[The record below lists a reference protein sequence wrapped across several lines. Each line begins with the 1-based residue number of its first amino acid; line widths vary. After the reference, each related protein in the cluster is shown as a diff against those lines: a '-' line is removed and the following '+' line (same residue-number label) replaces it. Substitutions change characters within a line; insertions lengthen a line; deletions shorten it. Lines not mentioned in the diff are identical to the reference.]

1 MNGTQQIIAPYWA
14 NVDTRRTG
22 EIFYRQTT
30 DPNLLAR
37 ANSELQAAFPQSQN
51 LSITN
56 LLIATW
62 FEVGYYYYN
71 DDKVWV
77 YVVHMYNVVW

>member
-22 EIFYRQTT
+22 KIFYRQTT
-30 DPNLLAR
+30 DNNLLAR

-62 FEVGYYYYN
+62 FEVGYYSYN
-71 DDKVWV
+71 DDKVW
-77 YVVHMYNVVW
+77 M